1 MGCAAEADGTGGAGG
16 RASVTT
22 TATRPN
28 AAIAGVTGAAGGF
41 LSGIL
46 GGGGGA
52 IMVPLMTGPMKLQQ
66 HIAHGTSLVV
76 IIVTAAVAAG
86 AYAIEE
92 PISGRLVAALLAG
105 AIIGAALGA
114 RGAMRV
120 PAMRLRQMFGVFLV
134 TVSLR
139 LLLVRAV
146 DPLLDIHG
154 GAELGAAAAIG
165 LVGGLASGALG
176 VGGGAIFVPALVLVL
191 GVGQHEA
198 QGISLWV
205 IVGASFMGAL
215 AHYRQGTVDTAVA
228 KWVAP
233 FALPGAVAGAY
244 AAGALSGR
252 SLQVVFAVV
261 LSAIGVQMLVTA
273 RQRLRAEQA
282 TRAGSPVGEAA

>member
-1 MGCAAEADGTGGAGG
+1 M
-16 RASVTT
+16 
-22 TATRPN
+22 TATAKRPN

-52 IMVPLMTGPMKLQQ
+52 IMVPLMTGPLKLRQ
-66 HIAHGTSLVV
+66 HVAHGTSLVV
-76 IIVTAAVAAG
+76 IIVTAAVAAV
-86 AYAIEE
+86 AYAANES
-92 PISGRLVAALLAG
+92 ISGRLVAALLAG
-105 AIIGAALGA
+105 AVIGATLGA
-114 RGAMRV
+114 RAAVRI
-120 PAMRLRQMFGVFLV
+120 PATRLHQVFGLFLI

-139 LLLVRAV
+139 LLVV
-146 DPLLDIHG
+146 ETIDPLLDISG
-154 GAELGAAAAIG
+154 VAEFLAAVAIG
-165 LVGGLASGALG
+165 FAGGLASGALG

-205 IVGASFMGAL
+205 IVGASLMGAL
-215 AHYRQGTVDTAVA
+215 AHYRQGTIDASVA
-228 KWVAP
+228 RWVAP

-244 AAGALSGR
+244 AAGTLSGR

-273 RQRLRAEQA
+273 RRRLRAEQA
-282 TRAGSPVGEAA
+282 ALRALAPGDAA

>member
-1 MGCAAEADGTGGAGG
+1 MTA
-16 RASVTT
+16 

-28 AAIAGVTGAAGGF
+28 AAIAGITGAAGGF

-52 IMVPLMTGPMKLQQ
+52 IMVPLMTGPLKLRQ

-76 IIVTAAVAAG
+76 IIVTAAVAAV
-86 AYAIEE
+86 AYAANES
-92 PISGRLVAALLAG
+92 ISGRLVVALLAG
-105 AIIGAALGA
+105 AVVGAMVGA
-114 RGAMRV
+114 RAAMRI
-120 PAMRLRQMFGVFLV
+120 PAIRLRQVFGLFLV

-139 LLLVRAV
+139 LLAVETV
-146 DPLLDIHG
+146 DPLLNISG
-154 GAELGAAAAIG
+154 VAEFSAAVAIG
-165 LVGGLASGALG
+165 LAGGLASGALG

-205 IVGASFMGAL
+205 IVGASLMGAL

-228 KWVAP
+228 RWVAP
-233 FALPGAVAGAY
+233 FALPGAVAGAF

-273 RQRLRAEQA
+273 QQRLRAEQA
-282 TRAGSPVGEAA
+282 ALRALAPGDAA

>member
-1 MGCAAEADGTGGAGG
+1 
-16 RASVTT
+16 VTT

-52 IMVPLMTGPMKLQQ
+52 IMVPLMTGPMKLRQ

-76 IIVTAAVAAG
+76 IIVTAAVAAA
-86 AYAIEE
+86 AYALHE
-92 PISGRLVAALLAG
+92 PISGRLVLALLAG
-105 AIIGAALGA
+105 AVIGAALGA
-114 RGAMRV
+114 RAAMRI
-120 PAMRLRQMFGVFLV
+120 PALRLRQVFGLFLV

-139 LLLVRAV
+139 LLLVETI
-146 DPLLDIHG
+146 DPLLDIG
-154 GAELGAAAAIG
+154 GLAELLAGAAIG

-205 IVGASFMGAL
+205 IVGASLMGAL
-215 AHYRQGTVDTAVA
+215 AHYRQGTVDTKVA

-233 FALPGAVAGAY
+233 FALPGAIAGAL
-244 AAGALSGR
+244 AASALSGR
-252 SLQVVFAVV
+252 ALQVIFAVV
-261 LSAIGVQMLVTA
+261 LTAIGVQMLVTA
-273 RQRLRAEQA
+273 QLRLRAERSA
-282 TRAGSPVGEAA
+282 LAGEPVAGEAA

>member
-1 MGCAAEADGTGGAGG
+1 
-16 RASVTT
+16 VTK

-28 AAIAGVTGAAGGF
+28 AAIAGITGAAGGF

-52 IMVPLMTGPMKLQQ
+52 IMVPLMTGPLKLRQ

-76 IIVTAAVAAG
+76 IIVTAAVAAV
-86 AYAIEE
+86 AYTAKES
-92 PISGRLVAALLAG
+92 ISGHLVLALLAG
-105 AIIGAALGA
+105 AVAGATLGA
-114 RGAMRV
+114 RAAMRI
-120 PAMRLRQMFGVFLV
+120 PATRLRQVFGLFLV

-139 LLLVRAV
+139 LLVVETV
-146 DPLLDIHG
+146 DPLLSMSG
-154 GAELGAAAAIG
+154 VAEFSAAVAIG
-165 LVGGLASGALG
+165 FAGGLASGALG

-205 IVGASFMGAL
+205 IVGASLMGAL
-215 AHYRQGTVDTAVA
+215 AHYRQGTVDTTVA
-228 KWVAP
+228 KWIAP
-233 FALPGAVAGAY
+233 FALPGAVAGAF

-273 RQRLRAEQA
+273 QRRLRAEQGEL
-282 TRAGSPVGEAA
+282 RALAPGEAA